1 MMLMKSSCFHKTRNS
16 LNCVMCLMA
25 LLTMINNAHAGSN
38 HSHGNDEIQIHN
50 AVARMTMPGMPSSAA
65 YMTIRNDGPNRVQIL
80 SISSPVAKKTEIHT
94 VVMSDGMMKMQ
105 QVDKLSIEPGE
116 GLELKP
122 GGYHVML
129 MGLKKT
135 IEPTTQVPITMSFSN
150 GDKITVVARTMDNN
164 DQHAKGKGMAH

>member
-1 MMLMKSSCFHKTRNS
+1 MLVKSTYFHKTWNS
-16 LNCVMCLMA
+16 FNWVLCLMT
-25 LLTMINNAHAGSN
+25 LITMTNNAHAGSN
-38 HSHGNDEIQIHN
+38 HSHGNDGIQVHN
-50 AVARMTMPGMPSSAA
+50 AMARTTMPGMPTSAA
-65 YMTIRNDGPNRVQIL
+65 YMTIRNDGPNRIQIL
-80 SISSPVAKKTEIHT
+80 SVSSPVAKKTEIHT

-105 QVDKLSIEPGE
+105 RVDKLSIEPGE

-150 GDKITVVARTMDNN
+150 GDKITVVARAMDNN
-164 DQHAKGKGMAH
+164 DKHAKGKGIAH